1 MTSQTRT
8 RTFRD
13 TSAQAAA
20 VAYVK
25 QQNATCEGCVWLQ
38 RQPRPQCKGEGS
50 PYFRM
55 VRDTHYPQCHAY
67 ARRKPGDPDPVKP
80 QVRK

>member
-20 VAYVK
+20 VAYVQK
-25 QQNATCEGCVWLQ
+25 QNSTCEGCVWLQ
-38 RQPRPQCKGEGS
+38 RHPRPQCKGEAS
-50 PYFRM
+50 DFFRM
-55 VRDTHYPQCHAY
+55 VRDTYSARCNSY
-67 ARRKPGDPDPVKP
+67 EVRRKGEPPPVKA
-80 QVRK
+80 